1 MLRRRGF
8 GSAGHVENDFVE
20 ADLDTAFA
28 LLFDAEMDSLSG
40 DRVVAL
46 REIEEAEKA
55 IIDAEQ
61 RLPGIDDSDRES
73 LRARLARM
81 RAVVER
87 VRLDLK

>member
-61 RLPGIDDSDRES
+61 RLSAIDDSDRES
-73 LRARLARM
+73 LRARLGRM
-81 RAVVER
+81 RSVIER
-87 VRLDLK
+87 VRLTVE